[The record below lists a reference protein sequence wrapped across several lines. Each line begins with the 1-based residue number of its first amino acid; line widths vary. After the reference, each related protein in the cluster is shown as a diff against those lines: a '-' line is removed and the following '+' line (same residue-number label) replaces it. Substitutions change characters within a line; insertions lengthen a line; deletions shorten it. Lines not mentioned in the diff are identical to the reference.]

1 VAVKPSAD
9 AAMPMVI
16 DLPLGDMVEEPF
28 LEVRLLPSGEV
39 VTVIEFLS
47 HTNKQGGRDRTNYEG
62 SMRNCGVA
70 RRMNSAS
77 AMGNLLKQVKCRNF
91 NVSYHVFRIRL
102 GIHS

>member
-1 VAVKPSAD
+1 MAVKPSAD

-16 DLPLGDMVEEPF
+16 DLPLGDTVEEPF

-62 SMRNCGVA
+62 SMRKLWGGPQNEFCVCYGKPVKT
-70 RRMNSAS
+70 
-77 AMGNLLKQVKCRNF
+77 GKCRNF
-91 NVSYHVFRIRL
+91 NVIYHVFRIRL